1 MQAAIAALQAATV
14 ALQSV
19 STTPASAPPRIAQ
32 GSGKP
37 DVMKQAV
44 PDSPVVPVNG
54 NGAIE

>member
-19 STTPASAPPRIAQ
+19 STTPAPKAQ